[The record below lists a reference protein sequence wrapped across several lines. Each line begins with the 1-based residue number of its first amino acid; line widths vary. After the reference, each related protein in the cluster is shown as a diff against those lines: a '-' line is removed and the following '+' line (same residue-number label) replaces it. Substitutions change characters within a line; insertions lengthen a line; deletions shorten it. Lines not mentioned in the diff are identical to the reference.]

1 MLPRSTVLHDNH
13 VKDRNMHRLYVKYI
27 TGPERTTVDQRADA
41 IRVRERVR
49 KIRKEIDKAT
59 R

>member
-1 MLPRSTVLHDNH
+1 
-13 VKDRNMHRLYVKYI
+13 MHRLYVKYI